1 MGILIGGPACG
12 GANMPSEEKVG
23 PHGEPWHLEQNGG
36 QLQVLTADKELV
48 AVIDMY
54 SMPLKEREVW
64 EARWD
69 HAIACVNALHAASL
83 TPEQVRTIYGLQFA
97 AERAEEVLS
106 DSVRDEVPPEDD
118 ECITVRDLLRA
129 ALADLR
135 KQA

>member
-1 MGILIGGPACG
+1 M
-12 GANMPSEEKVG
+12 SEQKVG
-23 PHGEPWHLEQNGG
+23 PPPLWQ
-36 QLQVLTADKELV
+36 KETRTKLV
-48 AVIDMY
+48 EIINQEDEIVYQRDEMAATPQGFYEESDLDLAVD
-54 SMPLKEREVW
+54 S
-64 EARWD
+64 
-69 HAIACVNALHAASL
+69 VNALHAAGL

>member
-1 MGILIGGPACG
+1 M
-12 GANMPSEEKVG
+12 SEEKVG
-23 PHGEPWHLEQNGG
+23 PHGEPIAVGHFNEVPINRLVRADGG
-36 QLQVLTADKELV
+36 EISYAELRHW
-48 AVIDMY
+48 A
-54 SMPLKEREVW
+54 
-64 EARWD
+64 
-69 HAIACVNALHAASL
+69 ACVNALHAAGL

-118 ECITVRDLLRA
+118 ECIAVRDLLRA